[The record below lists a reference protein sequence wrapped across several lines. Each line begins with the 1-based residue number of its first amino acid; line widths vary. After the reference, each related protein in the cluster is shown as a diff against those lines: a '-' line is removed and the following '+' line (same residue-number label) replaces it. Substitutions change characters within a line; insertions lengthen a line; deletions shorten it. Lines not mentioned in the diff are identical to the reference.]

1 MFEKMKSFKKIIVF
15 FMILICLSGCVT
27 FYERFES
34 YDEVSNIEK
43 IEIFYVDSKID
54 SYIVDI
60 PSSKQPIA
68 VLEEDVYN
76 EIVVDLE
83 NFIFKNIVIVIAA
96 NDPNFYLF
104 EFVIKISYNSGV
116 YQLVSNSRIVYT
128 YNNGEILNSFYGVVG
143 QETWDSLI
151 IKYIGKELV
160 DKYNS

>member
-1 MFEKMKSFKKIIVF
+1 MLLVS
-15 FMILICLSGCVT
+15 LSGCVT
-27 FYERFES
+27 FYNRFEA

-43 IEIFYVDSKID
+43 IEVFYVDSKID

-68 VLEEDVYN
+68 VLESDVYN
-76 EIVVDLE
+76 EIVSDLE
-83 NFIFKNIVIVIAA
+83 NLIFKDTIIIIAA

-128 YNNGEILNSFYGVVG
+128 YNNGDILNSFYGAVG

-151 IKYIGKELV
+151 IKYIGKELF
-160 DKYNS
+160 DKYNYYDY